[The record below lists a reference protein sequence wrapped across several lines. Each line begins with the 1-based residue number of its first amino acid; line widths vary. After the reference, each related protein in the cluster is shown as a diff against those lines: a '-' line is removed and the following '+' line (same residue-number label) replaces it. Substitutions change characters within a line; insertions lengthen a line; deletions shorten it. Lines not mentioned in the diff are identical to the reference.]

1 MANFIVI
8 TETENGLLKKAS
20 KEALTLARQLAEEK
34 SGKVSALVVGTMGD
48 ELQADV
54 ARYGP
59 SQIIHLD
66 HEKSMQYSPDL
77 WATVIAGAIK
87 EFSGDIILT
96 SASIRGKDLMPHI
109 SAKFEKS
116 TAQDATKLFWEGD
129 KLLIIRPM
137 YAGKALASFSFTGTP
152 QFITLR
158 PNALPARESAS
169 NPVVVKFADGFE
181 LDAKAVLTEIIKSA
195 GKKLDVAEAE
205 IIVSGGRGMG
215 GPDNWHLI
223 EGLAEKLGAAT
234 GASRAVVD
242 EGWRPHAEQVGQT
255 GKTVSPQLYIA
266 VGISGAIQHLAGMS
280 SSKFIVAINK
290 DPEAP
295 IFKVADYGIVGDLF
309 EVVPKLI
316 DAV

>member
-66 HEKSMQYSPDL
+66 HEKSIQYSPDL
-77 WATVIAGAIK
+77 WATVIAGAIR

-129 KLLIIRPM
+129 KIADHQTHVCRQSSGFILLYRNSPV
-137 YAGKALASFSFTGTP
+137 YYPEAECPAGPGKCIKSCCG
-152 QFITLR
+152 
-158 PNALPARESAS
+158 
-169 NPVVVKFADGFE
+169 KFADGFE

-234 GASRAVVD
+234 GASPCRCGRRLAPARRT
-242 EGWRPHAEQVGQT
+242 GWPDRQNGFTATVHRRGYFRSYSTPRRNEQ
-255 GKTVSPQLYIA
+255 L
-266 VGISGAIQHLAGMS
+266 
-280 SSKFIVAINK
+280 
-290 DPEAP
+290 
-295 IFKVADYGIVGDLF
+295 KVYCGY
-309 EVVPKLI
+309 
-316 DAV
+316 